1 MSTQAPLEL
10 KKTVNLPKTGFAQ
23 KANLGQTEPAR
34 LKRWAEMGLYEM
46 IRRSR
51 AGRERFILHDG
62 PPYAN
67 ADIHLGTAM
76 NKILKDIVV
85 KSRTMLGYDSP
96 YVPGYDCHGLPIEQH
111 VERALKEKGKNRADL
126 PIASFRRICREHAA
140 NALKS
145 QTRDFQR
152 LGILGL
158 WEDPYLTM
166 SSHYEAETA
175 RQFGRFV
182 ERGYVY
188 KGARPVYWCIHDQ
201 TALAEAEVEY
211 REHTSPSVYVKF
223 PLSEDSVE
231 AEVFK
236 REVLGDED
244 DPRKIFFL
252 IWTTTPWTLPANLGI
267 AVNPQFEYAAI
278 EGGAGEVYVVAS
290 ELVTHVANKCGL
302 GHSEDLTTGEP
313 RAANGEPNL
322 ATINWP
328 SKVIA
333 RFPGSRLDR
342 LEARHAWLNRPSLL
356 MLGDHVTLGGEA
368 DGETELDVKDARDKK
383 ATGKAGTGLVHTAPG
398 HGHDDFVIGKAYG
411 LDIYCPVDNAGRFT
425 QEVEHFAGRSVFE
438 ANPAIVEFARERGA
452 LLFSEDYAHRYPHCW
467 RCKNPVIFRATPQWF
482 ISLDAAAVPPAPA
495 AETDEDGRP
504 RANYTENEEDAPASL
519 RAGALREIER
529 VQWVPA
535 WGADRMRNMQ
545 KGRPDWCV
553 SRQRVWGVPIPVFYC
568 SCGEPVADRQT
579 IDHVAAVFER
589 ETTDAWYSRE
599 PKDLLPEGYKCAE
612 CGGTEFTKET
622 DILDV
627 WFDSGVSSVAVLEA
641 YDGLRWPAD
650 VYLEGG
656 DQFRGWFNSSLMV
669 GLAAHDAA
677 PYRAVVTHGWTLD
690 AQGRA
695 MHKSAGNAI
704 APEEFVKDSGADILR
719 LWVTSSDYR
728 EDMRCSPEILSRVAD
743 SYRKIRNTARFALG
757 NLDGFDPVADGV
769 SLGEMHEIDRWALA
783 ELDRLVGRALEAY
796 KAYDFHAVYRLIDA
810 FCTVTLSA
818 RYFDIT
824 KDRLYTAAP
833 KSAARRSAQTALN
846 HIADALARLLA
857 PVLSFTADEIWE
869 NLPEVKL
876 AVGARKAVKHRVD
889 SGSAVDADSVVD
901 EGFTIRES
909 VHVAEFPVVLSAERE
924 AGLLERWAR
933 LFEVRDVV
941 LRALE
946 EARTAKLIG
955 SSLEAHVRLEAKRPT
970 FELLESYRGELR
982 YLFIVS
988 QVSLTLLEEEA
999 GEDIRVTVERALGS
1013 KCERCWNYSTL
1024 VGTFTRYP
1032 NACERCVEALAE
1044 IEAEGGVG

>member
-1 MSTQAPLEL
+1 MSTQAPLDL
-10 KKTVNLPKTGFAQ
+10 KKTINLPKTGFAQ
-23 KANLGQTEPAR
+23 KANLAQTEPAR
-34 LKRWAEMGLYEM
+34 LKRWTEAGLYELV
-46 IRRSR
+46 RRAR

-85 KSRTMLGYDSP
+85 KSHVMLGYDSP

-111 VERALKEKGKNRADL
+111 VERSLKEKGKNRAEI
-126 PIASFRRICREHAA
+126 PVVSFRRICREHAA
-140 NALKS
+140 EALKR
-145 QTRDFQR
+145 QTRDFKR

-166 SSHYEAETA
+166 SNHYEAETA
-175 RQFGRFV
+175 RLFGLFV

-223 PLSEDSVE
+223 PLSENSLG
-231 AEVFK
+231 AKAFK
-236 REVLGDED
+236 RELLGDDE
-244 DPRKIFFL
+244 DPRRVFFL

-267 AVNPQFEYAAI
+267 AVNPNFEYAAI
-278 EGGAGEVYVVAS
+278 ESDDGKEVYIAAS
-290 ELVTHVANKCGL
+290 ELVGTVAAKCDIGRSVEADDGAGDSGDSSAL
-302 GHSEDLTTGEP
+302 IAAYSKTEWTP
-313 RAANGEPNL
+313 R
-322 ATINWP
+322 
-328 SKVIA
+328 VIA
-333 RFPGSRLDR
+333 RFMGSRLDR
-342 LEARHAWLNRPSLL
+342 LEARHAWLDRPSLL

-368 DGETELDVKDARDKK
+368 DAETELDVSEARDKK

-411 LDIYCPVDNAGRFT
+411 LDVYCPVDNAGRFT
-425 QEVEHFAGRSVFE
+425 QEVEHFAGERVFD
-438 ANPAIVEFARERGA
+438 ANPRIVEFMRERGV
-452 LLFSEDYAHRYPHCW
+452 LLFDEPYAHRYPHCW

-482 ISLDAAAVPPAPA
+482 ISLDAAARAS
-495 AETDEDGRP
+495 AEVEKDEDGRD
-504 RANYTENEEDAPASL
+504 RSNFTENEEDATGSL
-519 RAGALREIER
+519 RAAALREIEQVR
-529 VQWVPA
+529 WVPA
-535 WGADRMRNMQ
+535 WGRERMRNMQ

-568 SCGEPVADRQT
+568 QCGEAVADTAT
-579 IDHVAAVFER
+579 INHVADIFER
-589 ETTDAWYSRE
+589 ESGDAWYKHE
-599 PKDLLPEGYKCAE
+599 AVELLPAGFTCRR
-612 CGGTEFTKET
+612 CGGAEFAKET

-627 WFDSGVSSVAVLEA
+627 WFDSGSSSVAVLESEK
-641 YDGLRWPAD
+641 YEGLRWPAD

-669 GLAAHDAA
+669 GLAAHDRA

-695 MHKSAGNAI
+695 MHKSAGNAV
-704 APEEFVKDSGADILR
+704 APDEFVNKSGADILR
-719 LWVTSSDYR
+719 LWVVSSDYK
-728 EDMRCSPEILSRVAD
+728 EDVRCSEEILQRVGEA
-743 SYRKIRNTARFALG
+743 YRKIRNTARFALG
-757 NLDGFDPVADGV
+757 NLDGFEP
-769 SLGEMHEIDRWALA
+769 SLDAVGLNEMQEIDRWALA
-783 ELDRLVGRALEAY
+783 ELDAVVARVLEAY
-796 KAYDFHAVYRLIDA
+796 KTFEYHAVYQALYN

-818 RYFDIT
+818 RYFDII

-833 KSAARRSAQTALN
+833 KSRARRSAQTALN
-846 HIADALARLLA
+846 YIADALARMLA
-857 PVLSFTADEIWE
+857 PVLVFTADEIWE
-869 NLPEVKL
+869 NLPEVKSSSPAGVL
-876 AVGARKAVKHRVD
+876 VGSGE
-889 SGSAVDADSVVD
+889 SGSAAVESADVMS
-901 EGFTIRES
+901 S
-909 VHVAEFPVVLSAERE
+909 VHLAEFPVALSVESDA
-924 AGLLERWAR
+924 ALPERWAR

-955 SSLEAHVRLEAKRPT
+955 SSLEAHVLLEAKRKT
-970 FELLESYRGELR
+970 YELLEHYRDELR
-982 YLFIVS
+982 YVFIVS
-988 QVSLTLLEEEA
+988 KVSLTLLEEDA
-999 GEDIRVTVERALGS
+999 PEDVRVRVERADGQ

-1032 NACERCVEALAE
+1032 TVCERCVEALAE
-1044 IEAEGGVG
+1044 IEAEGGAG